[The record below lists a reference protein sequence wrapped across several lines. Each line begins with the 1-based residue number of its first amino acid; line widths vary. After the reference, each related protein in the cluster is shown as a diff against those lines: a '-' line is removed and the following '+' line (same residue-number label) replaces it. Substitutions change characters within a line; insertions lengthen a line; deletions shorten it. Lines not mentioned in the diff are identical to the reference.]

1 MRLQRTPRC
10 RSRRSALAAA
20 LQDVAAQLLALLH
33 CPVLGSLLLCPT
45 SLLDLLEG
53 LQPFIAQAQRVLQC
67 PALCF
72 ALGKALRGD
81 SPHHTDE
88 VMDGTGGK
96 YCGVAQ
102 LRQRLRTWLDRSGRR
117 QPGCSVSPAWHRG
130 DAGCLQP
137 PCCARAGWV
146 AGRLSLARGLTSRQT
161 ARELLI
167 NEPTH
172 LSLQS
177 LT

>member
-81 SPHHTDE
+81 SPHHSDE
-88 VMDGTGGK
+88 VTM
-96 YCGVAQ
+96 
-102 LRQRLRTWLDRSGRR
+102 
-117 QPGCSVSPAWHRG
+117 
-130 DAGCLQP
+130 
-137 PCCARAGWV
+137 
-146 AGRLSLARGLTSRQT
+146 
-161 ARELLI
+161 AREENTAGL
-167 NEPTH
+167 H
-172 LSLQS
+172 G
-177 LT
+177 